1 MAIRVLLLKIMHD
14 FPYWSGVAVQVDF
27 DIPAFR
33 DRHVFV
39 SCSFSVMVYSP
50 LLVSLLYAC
59 VASMAALTESY
70 SVVPPFCSMVT
81 ADSSRRMIS

>member
-1 MAIRVLLLKIMHD
+1 SLLVRVWPFRSILIYR
-14 FPYWSGVAVQVDF
+14 PSGITTSSAKF
-27 DIPAFR
+27 
-33 DRHVFV
+33 
-39 SCSFSVMVYSP
+39 SFSVMVYSP

-81 ADSSRRMIS
+81 ADSSRR